1 MNRRF
6 AVILSLVGGLTV
18 VVAGVVILKDQGGHR
33 NAGFA
38 AGTHTFEVEEGPAPA
53 GVSRGSRPVNG
64 GSEAEI
70 PGRFRVKFD
79 RHGAGGVAFSGG
91 RLTAA
96 DPAIA
101 ATLGRFKSA
110 RAAFRF
116 APEAPLG
123 ASLGLTKTYEIES
136 DDDLATLRAELEGKG
151 TVEWV
156 EPVYRMTALGQ
167 PDDPYYSLQW
177 DLSSVDY
184 PSISSIEDG
193 TGVIVAVIDSGVSKG
208 PDGYAHLGNGYD
220 FVDSDTDASDADGES
235 AGFSHGTH
243 VAGTI
248 AEATGNGVGAA
259 SLAPGVTLMPIR
271 VLGLDSSTGLVSGP
285 DSDIA
290 SGIIWAVDH
299 GADVI
304 NLSLGGPGYS
314 ASMADACDYAH
325 EQGVV
330 VVAAT
335 GNDGYTDGVIYPAAL
350 PTVIAVGAVDRN
362 HVVTYYSNGGPE
374 IDVVAPGGDADQ
386 DIDHDGNGD
395 GILQES
401 FGTNGWQYFLST
413 GTSMA
418 SPHVAAAAALLVAR
432 GYTDP
437 DDVFDALTST
447 CTDLGSANRD
457 DLYGHGE
464 VNVMAALQLAVPED
478 DEPDDGGGGG
488 GGGETEPGAD
498 GGDDDNNGGG
508 GGGNGSGN
516 QESSQPLALTD
527 MLASQASEGHLS
539 ITWRT
544 NLGAT
549 TELRDDR
556 GGAYVDDSLVT
567 AHTVVATGN
576 IGDKAVF
583 TIRSSSEDGQ
593 TAVGTVTAEFKESSQ
608 GFPPGVA
615 NCATGGGD
623 AAWTLALLGLL
634 VSTRRRASSLG

>member
-1 MNRRF
+1 MLQN
-6 AVILSLVGGLTV
+6 
-18 VVAGVVILKDQGGHR
+18 QGGHR

-38 AGTHTFEVEEGPAPA
+38 TGKHTFAVEEGPAPQ
-53 GVSRGSRPVNG
+53 GVSRGARPVNG
-64 GSEAEI
+64 GSDAEI

-79 RHGAGGVAFSGG
+79 RHGGGGVAFSGG
-91 RLTAA
+91 KLTAS

-110 RAAFRF
+110 RTAFRF
-116 APEAPLG
+116 APADPLG
-123 ASLGLTKTYEIES
+123 ESLGLTKTYEIES
-136 DDDLATLRAELEGKG
+136 DDDIDTLRAELEGKG

-156 EPVYRMTALGQ
+156 EPVYRMTTLGQ

-177 DLSSVDY
+177 DLASVDY
-184 PSISSIEDG
+184 PSVSSIEDG
-193 TGVIVAVIDSGVSKG
+193 TGVVVAVIDSGVSKG
-208 PDGYAHLGNGYD
+208 PDGYAHFGSGYD
-220 FVDSDTDASDADGES
+220 FVDGDNDASDADGEE

-248 AEATGNGVGAA
+248 AETTGNGLGAA
-259 SLAPGVTLMPIR
+259 SLAPGVTIMPIR
-271 VLGLDSSTGLVSGP
+271 VLGLDSSTGQVSGP

-290 SGIIWAVDH
+290 SGIVWAVDH

-314 ASMADACDYAH
+314 ATMADACDYAH
-325 EQGVV
+325 EKGVV

-350 PTVIAVGAVDRN
+350 PTVIAVGAVDRG
-362 HVVTYYSNGGPE
+362 HVVTYYSNCGPE
-374 IDVVAPGGDADQ
+374 VDVVAPGGDADQ

-395 GILQES
+395 AILQES
-401 FGTNGWQYFLST
+401 FGTNGWQYFLAT

-447 CTDLGSANRD
+447 STDLGAANRD
-457 DLYGHGE
+457 NVYGYGE
-464 VNVMAALQLAVPED
+464 VNVMAALQLEVPSN
-478 DEPDDGGGGG
+478 GGGG
-488 GGGETEPGAD
+488 GGGETEPGDGGNGGDIGGDENENGGD
-498 GGDDDNNGGG
+498 GGD
-508 GGGNGSGN
+508 GGNGSGN

-527 MLASQASEGHLS
+527 ILASQASEGHLS

-544 NLGAT
+544 NLGAS
-549 TELRDDR
+549 TELTDDR
-556 GGAYVDDSLVT
+556 GGSYKDDTLVT
-567 AHTVVATGN
+567 VHTVVATGDV
-576 IGDKAVF
+576 GDKAVF

-593 TAVGTVTAEFKESSQ
+593 TAVGTVNAEFKASSQ

-615 NCATGGGD
+615 NCATGGVE
-623 AAWTLALLGLL
+623 AAWSLALFGLL
-634 VSTRRRASSLG
+634 VSTRRRATTLG